1 MIYYTEGL
9 ILFIKTGEVFLLRLK
24 SVEKE
29 IQLKFFLDILSSFA
43 YVSLQVL

>member
-9 ILFIKTGEVFLLRLK
+9 ILFIKTGEVFLLGLK
-24 SVEKE
+24 SVGKE
-29 IQLKFFLDILSSFA
+29 ISVEFFLDVLSSFA